1 MATDKTENQAK
12 AEIRRAQTAE
22 RQRRWQER
30 RKVARLA
37 ELAAKGLP
45 PAPLIPTMPSRERW
59 KALQEQ
65 ARAALQTMQEEM
77 QSYYNDR
84 SEKWQESEK
93 GGEFQE
99 RLDQVDAAR
108 ASVEEI
114 GFE

>member
-1 MATDKTENQAK
+1 MATDKTEEQAK

-77 QSYYNDR
+77 QSYYDDR
-84 SEKWQESEK
+84 SDKWQESDK
-93 GGEFQE
+93 ASEFQE
-99 RLDQVDAAR
+99 RIDQVETALAATQ
-108 ASVEEI
+108 EI
-114 GFE
+114 GLD